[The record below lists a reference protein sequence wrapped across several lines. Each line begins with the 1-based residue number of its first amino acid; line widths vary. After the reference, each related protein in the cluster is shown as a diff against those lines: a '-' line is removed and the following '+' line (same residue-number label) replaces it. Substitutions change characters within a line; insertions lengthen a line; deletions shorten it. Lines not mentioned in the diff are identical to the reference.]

1 MKTREIKELSVKELQ
16 ERLDND
22 KAILSRL
29 KLNHTIS
36 PLDNP
41 MQIRDVRKQIARVA
55 TELKLR
61 ENKQQ

>member
-22 KAILSRL
+22 KAILTRL

-61 ENKQQ
+61 ENKQ

>member
-1 MKTREIKELSVKELQ
+1 MKTREIKELSEKELQ

>member
-41 MQIRDVRKQIARVA
+41 MQIRDVRKQIARIA

-61 ENKQQ
+61 ENKQ

>member
-1 MKTREIKELSVKELQ
+1 MKTREIKELSVKDLQ

-22 KAILSRL
+22 KAILTRL

-61 ENKQQ
+61 ENKQ

>member
-1 MKTREIKELSVKELQ
+1 MKTREIKALSVKELQ
-16 ERLDND
+16 ARLDND
-22 KAILSRL
+22 KAILSCL

-41 MQIRDVRKQIARVA
+41 MQIKDVRKQIARVA

-61 ENKQQ
+61 ENKQ

>member
-1 MKTREIKELSVKELQ
+1 MKTREIKELSEKELQ

-22 KAILSRL
+22 KVLLSRL

-41 MQIRDVRKQIARVA
+41 MQITAVRKQIARVA
-55 TELKLR
+55 TELRLR
-61 ENKQQ
+61 EIKQQ

>member
-61 ENKQQ
+61 DNKQ

>member
-22 KAILSRL
+22 KAILIRL

-41 MQIRDVRKQIARVA
+41 MQIKDIRKQIARVS
-55 TELKLR
+55 TELRLR
-61 ENKQQ
+61 EVKQQ

>member
-61 ENKQQ
+61 ENKQ

>member
-41 MQIRDVRKQIARVA
+41 MEIRAMRKQIARVA

-61 ENKQQ
+61 EIKQQ

>member
-41 MQIRDVRKQIARVA
+41 MQIKDVRRQIARIA

-61 ENKQQ
+61 ENNQ

>member
-41 MQIRDVRKQIARVA
+41 MEITAMRKQIARVA
-55 TELKLR
+55 TELQLR